1 MWAVYILLA
10 LLALIIIVLLIPI
23 YGRMTYDGKLVIK
36 IWFLGI
42 EDTVWPEA
50 VTVQPDGTTA
60 PKKRRRL
67 VYKLSRIEELAE
79 LVKQEDL
86 MTTLYFLKEAIKL
99 EGKALW
105 RFLDAVTVDR
115 FDLQMLLATGD
126 PAETAQFYGEVCSFL
141 YPILEWVSRK
151 VRFRKKNVRVEPN
164 FLLEQSDVRMDV
176 RFRMSL
182 PKLIGIVLKLA
193 VGLALMQEE
202 DDNLKEDS

>member
-105 RFLDAVTVDR
+105 SFLDAVTVDR

>member
-60 PKKRRRL
+60 PKKRRGL

-151 VRFRKKNVRVEPN
+151 VRFHKKDVRVEPN

>member
-10 LLALIIIVLLIPI
+10 LLTLIIIVLLIPI

-50 VTVQPDGTTA
+50 VTVQPDGTTV

>member
-79 LVKQEDL
+79 LVKQDDL

-151 VRFRKKNVRVEPN
+151 VRFRKKDVRVEPN

>member
-10 LLALIIIVLLIPI
+10 LLALIVIVLLIPI

-42 EDTVWPEA
+42 EDTVWPEP
-50 VTVQPDGTTA
+50 VITKPDGTTA
-60 PKKRRRL
+60 PKPRRRL

-86 MTTLYFLKEAIKL
+86 MTTLYFLKEAVKL

-115 FDLQMLLATGD
+115 MDLQMLLATGD

-141 YPILEWVSRK
+141 YPILEWFARK
-151 VRFRKKNVRVEPN
+151 IRFRKRNIRVEPN
-164 FLLEQSDVRMDV
+164 FLLEQSDVRLDV

-193 VGLALMQEE
+193 IGLALMQEE
-202 DDNLKEDS
+202 DENLKEDL